1 MYLYSHEIETTNL
14 DFISKLKKLMQLM
27 VGFVVCIIQNLSIIW
42 KQLLL
47 FVFIIINLIFVIRD
61 GNVAQT

>member
-27 VGFVVCIIQNLSIIW
+27 VGFVVCIIQNLSIIL

>member
-14 DFISKLKKLMQLM
+14 VFISKLKKLMQLM
-27 VGFVVCIIQNLSIIW
+27 VGFVVCIIQNVSIIL